1 MKIKLSV
8 TITIK
13 DYLPKDPHIPYKN
26 FICLFNSNNFN
37 SKIKLSDLSNKN
49 SIKHK
54 VECIDSNI
62 IYDLRVLDSIK
73 NSLIGIYQL
82 SINYDQI
89 KNLNINDILTH
100 EERAK
105 LLIDLKTK
113 RKIFGKVTN
122 IGDLYLILSI
132 EIKIL
137 DKKIYISDGR
147 ECNIRPKNGHN
158 KNNIDIIRDFNL
170 TPREIKKLQM
180 IKLLKSDREALKAA
194 DNYSNYN
201 ESNMIDDILDEN
213 NISTIQKD
221 ILKRYKTLNIS
232 KMATIINHNK
242 VKYQNFNSSYSQI
255 MKPKYNSTIN
265 NFKSKMEGSKKMSRI
280 KKVLSKK
287 KVTVLNLMEPKVE
300 YSLSTQTERNP
311 FELRTLSRGFKNIFV
326 NFKKIPMNRIKKN
339 SFTSLKGE
347 HLSSKGKRR
356 KNISARN
363 KHKIIDRNDNSQ
375 RNSYKSKILV
385 NTSKNNLTR
394 KTVPENKNKIN
405 INNLDLYYLKRFNTE
420 QERSDS
426 RKSEKI
432 NNIFFQSGKSKKKLS
447 YIKKKPILTDNDLKR
462 LITEKDILYKENFN
476 NNYMTNIKRL
486 TFSPKISIN
495 FPDNLY
501 ISNDKYSYR
510 YIKQKKKKEILTP
523 RATKIEKTSYPNI
536 TNNIFAENEELKKK
550 CFNLIELHCL
560 LTGKLKNVCRNNMN
574 NIKKME
580 IFKEK
585 YNNLNKNKN
594 KLEEIINKDES
605 KRIKS
610 HGLSHYKEEELLN
623 RIINIKLKEN
633 SIYQNIFGNYIYT
646 DEKGLKDKVKLLIL
660 EKKEK
665 LLNLIKNIVK
675 FYGNI
680 SQIYNNDKNK
690 KKIFKNLLDK
700 YQIKEKN
707 KTDLNYI
714 NYIHKSNN
722 FEDKI
727 ITEVDEEEDEEELEK
742 NKTTNIDNKK
752 NLINSINL
760 EGIENINNASNIINL
775 NDNNLEEIGNIYIK
789 SDTIIK
795 GNNDDDEELKINKLI
810 NKKENFDKENIY
822 DENSNNLI
830 KKILIEQFPE
840 NYKTNLKFF
849 YKEKN
854 KYTFGDKI
862 FYANIK
868 DNDVILNEETNDNNI
883 NKDSLTLN
891 DFYKKY
897 CLPSKKRS
905 YVYTKKIKQ
914 KYIKIKNCDRD
925 EQSPEKKLKNENST
939 TIETEIKQYSMIS
952 RTNEFNDIRN
962 STIDFL

>member
-13 DYLPKDPHIPYKN
+13 DYFPKSPHIPYKN

-37 SKIKLSDLSNKN
+37 SKIKLSDLSKKN

-62 IYDLRVLDSIK
+62 IYDLHVLDSIK

-113 RKIFGKVTN
+113 RKIFGKITN
-122 IGDLYLILSI
+122 IGDIYLIILT

-147 ECNIRPKNGHN
+147 ESINRPKNAHN

-170 TPREIKKLQM
+170 TPREMKKLQM
-180 IKLLKSDREALKAA
+180 IKLLQIDREALKS

-201 ESNMIDDILDEN
+201 ENKLIDDILDEN
-213 NISTIQKD
+213 NISIIQKD
-221 ILKRYKTLNIS
+221 NLKRYKTLNIS
-232 KMATIINHNK
+232 KMTKIINQNK
-242 VKYQNFNSSYSQI
+242 IKCQNFNSSYSQI
-255 MKPKYNSTIN
+255 MKPKCNSTIN
-265 NFKSKMEGSKKMSRI
+265 NFKSRMEENKNKKMSRI
-280 KKVLSKK
+280 KKAFSKK
-287 KVTVLNLMEPKVE
+287 KVTVLNLIEPKME
-300 YSLSTQTERNP
+300 YSLSTQTERNTL
-311 FELRTLSRGFKNIFV
+311 ELSTLSRGFKKTFV
-326 NFKKIPMNRIKKN
+326 NFKKIPMRHIKKN
-339 SFTSLKGE
+339 SFTSLYSE
-347 HLSSKGKRR
+347 YPSSKGKKR
-356 KNISARN
+356 KNISAKN
-363 KHKIIDRNDNSQ
+363 KYKLVDGSDNSQ
-375 RNSYKSKILV
+375 RNNKNKILV
-385 NTSKNNLTR
+385 NTSKNSLTR
-394 KTVPENKNKIN
+394 KTVPESKNKIN
-405 INNLDLYYLKRFNTE
+405 NNNLELYHLKRFNTE
-420 QERSDS
+420 QQRSIS

-432 NNIFFQSGKSKKKLS
+432 NNIFLQSGKPIKKLS
-447 YIKKKPILTDNDLKR
+447 YIKKKPILTDNELKR
-462 LITEKDILYKENFN
+462 LITDKEVLYKENSHN
-476 NNYMTNIKRL
+476 NNMNNIKRL
-486 TFSPKISIN
+486 TFSPKISIK
-495 FPDNLY
+495 FPENLY
-501 ISNDKYSYR
+501 ISNDTSSYR
-510 YIKQKKKKEILTP
+510 YIKQKKKKEVLTP
-523 RATKIEKTSYPNI
+523 RTTQIKKTSYPNI
-536 TNNIFAENEELKKK
+536 TNNLLAENEELKKK
-550 CFNLIELHCL
+550 CFNLIELHYL
-560 LTGKLKNVCRNNMN
+560 LTGKLKNVCRNNMTN
-574 NIKKME
+574 LKKLE
-580 IFKEK
+580 IIKEK
-585 YNNLNKNKN
+585 NNNLNKNKN
-594 KLEEIINKDES
+594 RLEEIKNNDES

-610 HGLSHYKEEELLN
+610 HGFSHYKEEQLLN
-623 RIINIKLKEN
+623 KMIKIKLKEN
-633 SIYQNIFGNYIYT
+633 SIYQNIFENYS
-646 DEKGLKDKVKLLIL
+646 DEEGLKDKVKLLIS

-742 NKTTNIDNKK
+742 NKATNNKRE
-752 NLINSINL
+752 NLINNINI

-775 NDNNLEEIGNIYIK
+775 NDNNFDEIGKNYIK
-789 SDTIIK
+789 SNTFIK
-795 GNNDDDEELKINKLI
+795 ENDEELKINKLI
-810 NKKENFDKENIY
+810 SKKEDFEKDNIY
-822 DENSNNLI
+822 DENSSNLI

-849 YKEKN
+849 YQEKN
-854 KYTFGDKI
+854 KYKFGDKI
-862 FYANIK
+862 FYAYIK
-868 DNDVILNEETNDNNI
+868 DNDVILNEEIDDNNI
-883 NKDSLTLN
+883 SKDSLTLN

-897 CLPSKKRS
+897 CLPSKKKN

-914 KYIKIKNCDRD
+914 KYIKIKNYDRD
-925 EQSPEKKLKNENST
+925 EQSTEKKIKNENST

-952 RTNEFNDIRN
+952 KTNEFNDIRN

>member
-13 DYLPKDPHIPYKN
+13 NYFPKSPHIPYKN

-37 SKIKLSDLSNKN
+37 SKIKLSDLSKKN

-62 IYDLRVLDSIK
+62 IYDLHVLDSIK

-113 RKIFGKVTN
+113 RKIFGKITN
-122 IGDLYLILSI
+122 IGDIYLIILT

-147 ECNIRPKNGHN
+147 ESINRPKNAHN

-170 TPREIKKLQM
+170 TPREMKKLQM
-180 IKLLKSDREALKAA
+180 IKLLQIDREALKS

-201 ESNMIDDILDEN
+201 ENKLIDDILDEN
-213 NISTIQKD
+213 NISIIQKD
-221 ILKRYKTLNIS
+221 NLKRYKTLNIS
-232 KMATIINHNK
+232 KMTKIINQNK
-242 VKYQNFNSSYSQI
+242 IKCQNFNSSYSQI
-255 MKPKYNSTIN
+255 MKPKCNSTIN
-265 NFKSKMEGSKKMSRI
+265 NFKSRMEENKNKKMSRI
-280 KKVLSKK
+280 KKAFSKK
-287 KVTVLNLMEPKVE
+287 KVTVLNLIEPKME
-300 YSLSTQTERNP
+300 YSLSTQTERNTL
-311 FELRTLSRGFKNIFV
+311 ELSTLSRGFKKTFV
-326 NFKKIPMNRIKKN
+326 NFKKIPMRHIKKN
-339 SFTSLKGE
+339 SFTSLYSVYP
-347 HLSSKGKRR
+347 SSKGKKR
-356 KNISARN
+356 KNISAKN
-363 KHKIIDRNDNSQ
+363 KYKLVDGSDNSQ
-375 RNSYKSKILV
+375 RNNKNKILV
-385 NTSKNNLTR
+385 NTSKNSLTR
-394 KTVPENKNKIN
+394 KTVPESKNKIN
-405 INNLDLYYLKRFNTE
+405 NYNLELYHLKRFNTE
-420 QERSDS
+420 QQRSIS

-432 NNIFFQSGKSKKKLS
+432 NNIFLQSGKPIKKLS
-447 YIKKKPILTDNDLKR
+447 YIKKKPILTDNELKR
-462 LITEKDILYKENFN
+462 LITDKEVLYKENSH
-476 NNYMTNIKRL
+476 NNYMNNIKRL
-486 TFSPKISIN
+486 TFSPKISIK
-495 FPDNLY
+495 FPENLY
-501 ISNDKYSYR
+501 ISNDTSSYR
-510 YIKQKKKKEILTP
+510 YIKQKKKKEVLTP
-523 RATKIEKTSYPNI
+523 RTTQIKKTSYPNI
-536 TNNIFAENEELKKK
+536 TNNLLAENEELKKK
-550 CFNLIELHCL
+550 CFNLIELHYL
-560 LTGKLKNVCRNNMN
+560 LTGKLKNVCRNNMTN
-574 NIKKME
+574 LKKLE
-580 IFKEK
+580 IIKEK
-585 YNNLNKNKN
+585 NNNLNKNKN
-594 KLEEIINKDES
+594 RLEEIKNNDES

-610 HGLSHYKEEELLN
+610 HGFSHYKEEQLLN
-623 RIINIKLKEN
+623 KMIKIKLKEN
-633 SIYQNIFGNYIYT
+633 SIYQNIFENYS
-646 DEKGLKDKVKLLIL
+646 DEEGFKDKVKLLIS

-742 NKTTNIDNKK
+742 NKATNINKK
-752 NLINSINL
+752 ENLINNINI

-775 NDNNLEEIGNIYIK
+775 NDNNFDEIGKNYIK
-789 SDTIIK
+789 SNTFIK
-795 GNNDDDEELKINKLI
+795 ENDEELKINKLI
-810 NKKENFDKENIY
+810 SKKEDFEKDNIY
-822 DENSNNLI
+822 DENSSNLI

-849 YKEKN
+849 YQEKN
-854 KYTFGDKI
+854 KYKFGDKI
-862 FYANIK
+862 FYAYIK
-868 DNDVILNEETNDNNI
+868 DNDVILNEEIDDNNI
-883 NKDSLTLN
+883 SKDSLTLN

-897 CLPSKKRS
+897 CLPSKKKN

-914 KYIKIKNCDRD
+914 KYIKIKNYDRD
-925 EQSPEKKLKNENST
+925 EQSTEKKIKNENST

-952 RTNEFNDIRN
+952 KTNEFNDIRN

>member
-13 DYLPKDPHIPYKN
+13 DYFPKSPHIPYKN

-37 SKIKLSDLSNKN
+37 SKIKLSDLSKKN

-62 IYDLRVLDSIK
+62 IYDLHMLDSIK

-113 RKIFGKVTN
+113 RKIFGKITN
-122 IGDLYLILSI
+122 IGDIYLIILI

-147 ECNIRPKNGHN
+147 ESINRPKNAHN

-170 TPREIKKLQM
+170 TPREMKKLQM
-180 IKLLKSDREALKAA
+180 IKLLKIDREALKS

-201 ESNMIDDILDEN
+201 ENKLIDDILDEN
-213 NISTIQKD
+213 NISIIQKD
-221 ILKRYKTLNIS
+221 NLKRYKTLNIS
-232 KMATIINHNK
+232 KMTKIINQNK
-242 VKYQNFNSSYSQI
+242 IKCQNFNSSYSQI
-255 MKPKYNSTIN
+255 MKPKCNSTIN
-265 NFKSKMEGSKKMSRI
+265 NFKSRMEENKNKKMSRI
-280 KKVLSKK
+280 KKAFSKK
-287 KVTVLNLMEPKVE
+287 KVTVLNLMEPKME
-300 YSLSTQTERNP
+300 YSLSTQTERNTL
-311 FELRTLSRGFKNIFV
+311 ELSTLSRGFKKTFV
-326 NFKKIPMNRIKKN
+326 NFKKIPMRHIKKN
-339 SFTSLKGE
+339 SFTSLYSVYP
-347 HLSSKGKRR
+347 SSKGKKR
-356 KNISARN
+356 KNISAKN
-363 KHKIIDRNDNSQ
+363 KYKLVDGSDNSQ
-375 RNSYKSKILV
+375 RNNKNKILV
-385 NTSKNNLTR
+385 NTSKNSLTR
-394 KTVPENKNKIN
+394 KTVPESKNKIN
-405 INNLDLYYLKRFNTE
+405 NNNLELYHLKRFNTE
-420 QERSDS
+420 QQRSIS

-432 NNIFFQSGKSKKKLS
+432 NNIFLQSGKPIKKLS
-447 YIKKKPILTDNDLKR
+447 YIKKKPILTDNELKR
-462 LITEKDILYKENFN
+462 LITDKEVLYKENSH
-476 NNYMTNIKRL
+476 NNYMNNIKRL
-486 TFSPKISIN
+486 TFSPKISIK
-495 FPDNLY
+495 FPENLY
-501 ISNDKYSYR
+501 ISNDTSSYR
-510 YIKQKKKKEILTP
+510 YIKQKKKKEVLTP
-523 RATKIEKTSYPNI
+523 RTTQIKKTSYPNI
-536 TNNIFAENEELKKK
+536 TNNLLAENEELKKK
-550 CFNLIELHCL
+550 CFNLIELHYL
-560 LTGKLKNVCRNNMN
+560 LTGKLKNVCRNNMTN
-574 NIKKME
+574 LKKLE
-580 IFKEK
+580 IIKEK
-585 YNNLNKNKN
+585 NNNLNKNKN
-594 KLEEIINKDES
+594 RLEEIKNNDES

-610 HGLSHYKEEELLN
+610 HGFSHYKEEQLLN
-623 RIINIKLKEN
+623 KMIKIKLKEN
-633 SIYQNIFGNYIYT
+633 SIYQNIFENYS
-646 DEKGLKDKVKLLIL
+646 DEEGLKDKVKLLIS

-742 NKTTNIDNKK
+742 NKATNNKRE
-752 NLINSINL
+752 NLINNINI

-775 NDNNLEEIGNIYIK
+775 NDNNFDEIGKNYIK
-789 SDTIIK
+789 SNTFIK
-795 GNNDDDEELKINKLI
+795 ENDEELKINKLI
-810 NKKENFDKENIY
+810 SKKEDFEKDNIY
-822 DENSNNLI
+822 DENSSNLI

-849 YKEKN
+849 YQEKN
-854 KYTFGDKI
+854 KYKFGDKI
-862 FYANIK
+862 FYAYIK
-868 DNDVILNEETNDNNI
+868 DNDVILNEEIDDNNI
-883 NKDSLTLN
+883 SKDSLTLN

-897 CLPSKKRS
+897 CLPSKKKN

-914 KYIKIKNCDRD
+914 KYIKIKNYDRD
-925 EQSPEKKLKNENST
+925 EQSTEKKIKNENST

-952 RTNEFNDIRN
+952 KTNEFNDIRN

>member
-13 DYLPKDPHIPYKN
+13 DYFPKNPHIPYKN

-37 SKIKLSDLSNKN
+37 SKIKLSDLSKKN

-62 IYDLRVLDSIK
+62 IYDLHVLDSIK

-100 EERAK
+100 QERAK

-113 RKIFGKVTN
+113 RKIFGKITN
-122 IGDLYLILSI
+122 IGDIYLIIST

-147 ECNIRPKNGHN
+147 ESINRPKNTHN

-180 IKLLKSDREALKAA
+180 IKLLKNDREALKST

-201 ESNMIDDILDEN
+201 ENKLIDDILDEN
-213 NISTIQKD
+213 NICIIQKD
-221 ILKRYKTLNIS
+221 NLKRYKTLNIS
-232 KMATIINHNK
+232 KMTKIINQNK
-242 VKYQNFNSSYSQI
+242 IKCQNFNSSYSQI
-255 MKPKYNSTIN
+255 MKPKCNSTIN
-265 NFKSKMEGSKKMSRI
+265 NFKSRMEENKNKKMSRI
-280 KKVLSKK
+280 KKALSKK
-287 KVTVLNLMEPKVE
+287 KVTVLNLMEPKIE
-300 YSLSTQTERNP
+300 YSLSTQTERNTL
-311 FELRTLSRGFKNIFV
+311 ELSTLSRGFKKTFV
-326 NFKKIPMNRIKKN
+326 NFKKIPMRQIKKN
-339 SFTSLKGE
+339 SFTSLNSE
-347 HLSSKGKRR
+347 HMSSKGKKR
-356 KNISARN
+356 KNISAKN
-363 KHKIIDRNDNSQ
+363 KYKLIDGSDNSQ
-375 RNSYKSKILV
+375 RNNKNKILV
-385 NTSKNNLTR
+385 NTSKNSLTR
-394 KTVPENKNKIN
+394 KTIPESKNKIN
-405 INNLDLYYLKRFNTE
+405 NNNLELYHLKRFNTE
-420 QERSDS
+420 QQRSDS
-426 RKSEKI
+426 MKSEKI
-432 NNIFFQSGKSKKKLS
+432 NNIFLQSGKSIKKLS
-447 YIKKKPILTDNDLKR
+447 YIKKKPILTDNELKR
-462 LITEKDILYKENFN
+462 LIMDKDILFKENSQ
-476 NNYMTNIKRL
+476 NNYMNNIKRL
-486 TFSPKISIN
+486 TFSPKISIK
-495 FPDNLY
+495 FPENLY
-501 ISNDKYSYR
+501 ISNDANNFR
-510 YIKQKKKKEILTP
+510 YIRQRKKKELLTP
-523 RATKIEKTSYPNI
+523 RTTQIKKTSYPNI
-536 TNNIFAENEELKKK
+536 TNNLLAENEELKKK
-550 CFNLIELHCL
+550 CFNLIELHYL
-560 LTGKLKNVCRNNMN
+560 LTGKLKNVCKNNMHVF
-574 NIKKME
+574 KKLE
-580 IFKEK
+580 IIKEK
-585 YNNLNKNKN
+585 NNKLNKIKN
-594 KLEEIINKDES
+594 KLEEIRNNDES

-610 HGLSHYKEEELLN
+610 HGFLHYKEEQLLN
-623 RIINIKLKEN
+623 KMIKIKLKEN
-633 SIYQNIFGNYIYT
+633 SIYQNIFENYS
-646 DEKGLKDKVKLLIL
+646 DKEGLKDKIKLLIS
-660 EKKEK
+660 EKKDK

-742 NKTTNIDNKK
+742 NKTANINKK
-752 NLINSINL
+752 ESLINNIKL

-775 NDNNLEEIGNIYIK
+775 NDNNLDEIGKNYIK
-789 SDTIIK
+789 SNTCIK
-795 GNNDDDEELKINKLI
+795 ENDEELKINKLI
-810 NKKENFDKENIY
+810 SKKEDFEKDNIY
-822 DENSNNLI
+822 DENSSNLI

-849 YKEKN
+849 YQEKN
-854 KYTFGDKI
+854 KYKFGDKI
-862 FYANIK
+862 FYAFIK
-868 DNDVILNEETNDNNI
+868 DNDVILNEEIDDNNI
-883 NKDSLTLN
+883 NKDNLTLK

-897 CLPSKKRS
+897 CLPSKKKN

-914 KYIKIKNCDRD
+914 KYIKIKNYDKD
-925 EQSPEKKLKNENST
+925 EQSTEKKIKNENNT

-952 RTNEFNDIRN
+952 KTNEFNDIRN

>member
-1 MKIKLSV
+1 MKIVLSV
-8 TITIK
+8 TIAIK
-13 DYLPKDPHIPYKN
+13 DYFPKSPHIPYKN

-37 SKIKLSDLSNKN
+37 SKIKLSDLSKKN

-62 IYDLRVLDSIK
+62 IYDLHMLDSIK

-113 RKIFGKVTN
+113 RKIFGKITN
-122 IGDLYLILSI
+122 IGDIYLIILI

-147 ECNIRPKNGHN
+147 ESINRPKNAHN

-170 TPREIKKLQM
+170 TPREMKKLQM
-180 IKLLKSDREALKAA
+180 IKLLKIDREALKS

-201 ESNMIDDILDEN
+201 ENKLIDDILDEN
-213 NISTIQKD
+213 NISIIQKD
-221 ILKRYKTLNIS
+221 NLKRYKTLNIS
-232 KMATIINHNK
+232 KMTKIINQNK
-242 VKYQNFNSSYSQI
+242 IKCQNFNSSYSQI
-255 MKPKYNSTIN
+255 MKPKCNSTIN
-265 NFKSKMEGSKKMSRI
+265 NFKSRMEENKNKKMSRI
-280 KKVLSKK
+280 KKAFSKK
-287 KVTVLNLMEPKVE
+287 KVTVLNLMEPKME
-300 YSLSTQTERNP
+300 YSLSTQTERNTL
-311 FELRTLSRGFKNIFV
+311 ELSTLSRGFKKTFV
-326 NFKKIPMNRIKKN
+326 NFKKIPMRHIKKN
-339 SFTSLKGE
+339 SFTSLYSVYP
-347 HLSSKGKRR
+347 SSKGKKR
-356 KNISARN
+356 KNISAKN
-363 KHKIIDRNDNSQ
+363 KYKLVDGSDNSQ
-375 RNSYKSKILV
+375 RNNKNKILV
-385 NTSKNNLTR
+385 NTSKNSLTR
-394 KTVPENKNKIN
+394 KTVPESKNKIN
-405 INNLDLYYLKRFNTE
+405 NNNLELYHLKRFNTE
-420 QERSDS
+420 QQRSIS

-432 NNIFFQSGKSKKKLS
+432 NNIFLQSGKPIKKLS
-447 YIKKKPILTDNDLKR
+447 YIKKKPILTDNELKR
-462 LITEKDILYKENFN
+462 LITDKEVLYKENSH
-476 NNYMTNIKRL
+476 NNYMNNIKRL
-486 TFSPKISIN
+486 TFSPKISIK
-495 FPDNLY
+495 FPENLY
-501 ISNDKYSYR
+501 ISNDTSSYR
-510 YIKQKKKKEILTP
+510 YIKQKKKKEVLTP
-523 RATKIEKTSYPNI
+523 RTTQIKKTSYPNI
-536 TNNIFAENEELKKK
+536 TNNLLAENEELKKK
-550 CFNLIELHCL
+550 CFNLIELHYL
-560 LTGKLKNVCRNNMN
+560 LTGKLKNVCRNNMTN
-574 NIKKME
+574 LKKLE
-580 IFKEK
+580 IIKEK
-585 YNNLNKNKN
+585 NNNLNKNKN
-594 KLEEIINKDES
+594 RLEEIKNNDES

-610 HGLSHYKEEELLN
+610 HGFSHYKEEQLLN
-623 RIINIKLKEN
+623 KMIKIKLKEN
-633 SIYQNIFGNYIYT
+633 SIYQNIFENYS
-646 DEKGLKDKVKLLIL
+646 DEEGLKDKVKLLIS

-742 NKTTNIDNKK
+742 NKATNNKRE
-752 NLINSINL
+752 NLINNINI

-775 NDNNLEEIGNIYIK
+775 NDNNFDEIGKNYIK
-789 SDTIIK
+789 SNTFIK
-795 GNNDDDEELKINKLI
+795 ENDEELKINKLI
-810 NKKENFDKENIY
+810 SKKEDFEKDNI
-822 DENSNNLI
+822 DEETSINLI

-849 YKEKN
+849 YQEKN
-854 KYTFGDKI
+854 KYKFGDKI
-862 FYANIK
+862 FYAYIK
-868 DNDVILNEETNDNNI
+868 DNDVILNEEIDDNNI
-883 NKDSLTLN
+883 SKDSLTLN

-897 CLPSKKRS
+897 CLPSKKKN

-914 KYIKIKNCDRD
+914 KYIKIKNYDRD
-925 EQSPEKKLKNENST
+925 EQSTEKKIKNENST

-952 RTNEFNDIRN
+952 KTNEFNDIRN

>member
-13 DYLPKDPHIPYKN
+13 DYFPKSPHIPYKN

-37 SKIKLSDLSNKN
+37 SKIKLSDLSKKN

-62 IYDLRVLDSIK
+62 IYDLHVLDSIK

-113 RKIFGKVTN
+113 RKIFGKITN
-122 IGDLYLILSI
+122 IGDIYLIILT

-147 ECNIRPKNGHN
+147 ESINRPKNAHN

-170 TPREIKKLQM
+170 TPREMKKLQM
-180 IKLLKSDREALKAA
+180 IKLLQIDREALKS

-201 ESNMIDDILDEN
+201 ENKLIDDILDEN
-213 NISTIQKD
+213 NISIIQKD
-221 ILKRYKTLNIS
+221 NLKRYKTLNIS
-232 KMATIINHNK
+232 KMTKIINQNK
-242 VKYQNFNSSYSQI
+242 IKCQNFNSSYSQI
-255 MKPKYNSTIN
+255 MKPKCNSTIN
-265 NFKSKMEGSKKMSRI
+265 NFKSRMEENKNKKMSRI
-280 KKVLSKK
+280 KKAFSKK
-287 KVTVLNLMEPKVE
+287 KVTVLNLIEPKME
-300 YSLSTQTERNP
+300 YSLSTQTERNTL
-311 FELRTLSRGFKNIFV
+311 ELSTLSRGFKKTFV
-326 NFKKIPMNRIKKN
+326 NFKKIPMRHIKKN
-339 SFTSLKGE
+339 SFTSLYSVYP
-347 HLSSKGKRR
+347 SSKGKKR
-356 KNISARN
+356 KNISAKN
-363 KHKIIDRNDNSQ
+363 KYKLVDGSDNSQ
-375 RNSYKSKILV
+375 RNNKNKILV
-385 NTSKNNLTR
+385 NTSKNSLTR
-394 KTVPENKNKIN
+394 KTVPESKNKIN
-405 INNLDLYYLKRFNTE
+405 NNNLELYHLKRFNTE
-420 QERSDS
+420 QQRSIS

-432 NNIFFQSGKSKKKLS
+432 NNIFLQSGKPIKKLS
-447 YIKKKPILTDNDLKR
+447 YIKKKPILTDNELKR
-462 LITEKDILYKENFN
+462 LITDKEVLYKENSH
-476 NNYMTNIKRL
+476 NNYMNNIKRL
-486 TFSPKISIN
+486 TFSPKISIK
-495 FPDNLY
+495 FPENLY
-501 ISNDKYSYR
+501 ISNDTSSYR
-510 YIKQKKKKEILTP
+510 YIKQKKKKEVLTP
-523 RATKIEKTSYPNI
+523 RTTQIKKTSYPNI
-536 TNNIFAENEELKKK
+536 TNNLLAENEELKKK
-550 CFNLIELHCL
+550 CFNLIELHYL
-560 LTGKLKNVCRNNMN
+560 LTGKLKNVCRNNMTN
-574 NIKKME
+574 LKKLE
-580 IFKEK
+580 IIKEK
-585 YNNLNKNKN
+585 NNNLNKNKN
-594 KLEEIINKDES
+594 RLEEIKNNDES

-610 HGLSHYKEEELLN
+610 HGFSHYKEEQLLN
-623 RIINIKLKEN
+623 KMIKIKLKEN
-633 SIYQNIFGNYIYT
+633 SIYQNIFENYS
-646 DEKGLKDKVKLLIL
+646 DEEGFKDKIKLLIS

-742 NKTTNIDNKK
+742 NKATNINKK
-752 NLINSINL
+752 ENLINNINI

-775 NDNNLEEIGNIYIK
+775 NDNNFDEIGKNYIK
-789 SDTIIK
+789 SNTFIK
-795 GNNDDDEELKINKLI
+795 ENDEELKINKLI
-810 NKKENFDKENIY
+810 SKKEDFEKDNIY
-822 DENSNNLI
+822 DENSSNLI

-849 YKEKN
+849 YQEKN
-854 KYTFGDKI
+854 KYKFGDKI
-862 FYANIK
+862 FYAYIK
-868 DNDVILNEETNDNNI
+868 DNDVILNEEIDDNNI
-883 NKDSLTLN
+883 RKDSLTLN

-897 CLPSKKRS
+897 CLPSKKKN

-914 KYIKIKNCDRD
+914 KYIKIKNYDRD
-925 EQSPEKKLKNENST
+925 EQSTEKKIKNENST

-952 RTNEFNDIRN
+952 KTNEFNDIRN

>member
-1 MKIKLSV
+1 MKIKLSI

-13 DYLPKDPHIPYKN
+13 DYFPKNPHIPYKN

-37 SKIKLSDLSNKN
+37 STIKLSDLSKKN

-62 IYDLRVLDSIK
+62 IYDLHMLDSIK

-122 IGDLYLILSI
+122 IGDIYLILLT

-137 DKKIYISDGR
+137 DKKIYISDSR
-147 ECNIRPKNGHN
+147 ESNNRQKKLNN

-180 IKLLKSDREALKAA
+180 IKLLQIDREALKAT
-194 DNYSNYN
+194 DNFSNYN
-201 ESNMIDDILDEN
+201 ESKLIDDILDEN
-213 NISTIQKD
+213 NISIIQNQKD
-221 ILKRYKTLNIS
+221 NLKRYKTLNIS
-232 KMATIINHNK
+232 KMTKIINQNRI
-242 VKYQNFNSSYSQI
+242 KYQNFNSSYSKI
-255 MKPKYNSTIN
+255 MKHKCNSTIN
-265 NFKSKMEGSKKMSRI
+265 NFKSKIEGNKKMSRI
-280 KKVLSKK
+280 KKALSKNK
-287 KVTVLNLMEPKVE
+287 ITVLNLMEPKME
-300 YSLSTQTERNP
+300 YSLSTQTERNTL
-311 FELRTLSRGFKNIFV
+311 ELNTLSRGFKKTFV
-326 NFKKIPMNRIKKN
+326 NFKKIPMRHIKKN
-339 SFTSLKGE
+339 SFNSLNSE
-347 HLSSKGKRR
+347 HLSSKGKKR
-356 KNISARN
+356 KNISVKN
-363 KHKIIDRNDNSQ
+363 KYKLIDGSDNSQ
-375 RNSYKSKILV
+375 GYNHKNKILV
-385 NTSKNNLTR
+385 NTSKNSLTR
-394 KTVPENKNKIN
+394 KTVPENKNKMN
-405 INNLDLYYLKRFNTE
+405 NNNLELYHLKRFNTE
-420 QERSDS
+420 QQRSNS

-432 NNIFFQSGKSKKKLS
+432 NNIFLQSGKPIKKLS
-447 YIKKKPILTDNDLKR
+447 YIRKKPILTDDELKR
-462 LITEKDILYKENFN
+462 LVTEKDIFFKENYN
-476 NNYMTNIKRL
+476 NNYSNNIKRL
-486 TFSPKISIN
+486 TFSPKISIK
-495 FPDNLY
+495 FPENLY
-501 ISNDKYSYR
+501 ISNDTNSYR
-510 YIKQKKKKEILTP
+510 YIRQRKKKEVLTP
-523 RATKIEKTSYPNI
+523 KTTQIKKTSYPKI
-536 TNNIFAENEELKKK
+536 NNNFLAENEELKKK
-550 CFNLIELHCL
+550 CFNLIELHYL
-560 LTGKLKNVCRNNMN
+560 LTGKLKNVCRNDMQNF
-574 NIKKME
+574 KKLE
-580 IFKEK
+580 IIKEK
-585 YNNLNKNKN
+585 NNNLNKNKN
-594 KLEEIINKDES
+594 KLEEIRNNYES

-610 HGLSHYKEEELLN
+610 HGFSHYKEEQLLN
-623 RIINIKLKEN
+623 KMLNIKFKED
-633 SIYQNIFGNYIYT
+633 SIYQNIFENYS
-646 DEKGLKDKVKLLIL
+646 EEEGLKDKVKLLIS

-690 KKIFKNLLDK
+690 KKIFKNLLEK

-742 NKTTNIDNKK
+742 NKTTNINKK
-752 NLINSINL
+752 QNLINNINL

-775 NDNNLEEIGNIYIK
+775 NDNNLEEIGKNYIK
-789 SDTIIK
+789 SNTFIK
-795 GNNDDDEELKINKLI
+795 NNDEELKINKLI
-810 NKKENFDKENIY
+810 NKKEDFDKNNIY
-822 DENSNNLI
+822 DENSINLI

-849 YKEKN
+849 YQEKN
-854 KYTFGDKI
+854 KYKFGDKI
-862 FYANIK
+862 FYAYIK
-868 DNDVILNEETNDNNI
+868 DNDVILNEEINDNNN
-883 NKDSLTLN
+883 NKDNLTLN

-897 CLPSKKRS
+897 CLPPKRKN

-925 EQSPEKKLKNENST
+925 EQSKEKKIKNENST

-952 RTNEFNDIRN
+952 KTNEFNDIRN

>member
-13 DYLPKDPHIPYKN
+13 DYFPKSPHIPYKN

-37 SKIKLSDLSNKN
+37 SKIKLSDLSKKN

-62 IYDLRVLDSIK
+62 IYDLHVLDSIK

-113 RKIFGKVTN
+113 RKIFGKITN
-122 IGDLYLILSI
+122 IGDIYLIILT

-147 ECNIRPKNGHN
+147 ESINRPKNAHN

-170 TPREIKKLQM
+170 TPREMKKLQM
-180 IKLLKSDREALKAA
+180 IKLLKIDREALKS

-201 ESNMIDDILDEN
+201 ENKLIDDILDEN
-213 NISTIQKD
+213 NISIIQKD
-221 ILKRYKTLNIS
+221 NLKRYKTLNIS
-232 KMATIINHNK
+232 KMTKIINQNK
-242 VKYQNFNSSYSQI
+242 IKCQNFNSSYSQI
-255 MKPKYNSTIN
+255 MKPRCNSTIN
-265 NFKSKMEGSKKMSRI
+265 NFKSRMEENKNKKMSRI
-280 KKVLSKK
+280 KKAFSKK
-287 KVTVLNLMEPKVE
+287 KVTVLNLIEPKME
-300 YSLSTQTERNP
+300 YSLSTQTERNTL
-311 FELRTLSRGFKNIFV
+311 ELSTLSRGFKKTFV
-326 NFKKIPMNRIKKN
+326 NFKKIPMRHIKKN
-339 SFTSLKGE
+339 SFTSLYSVYP
-347 HLSSKGKRR
+347 SSKGKKR
-356 KNISARN
+356 KNISAKN
-363 KHKIIDRNDNSQ
+363 KYKLVDGSDNSQ
-375 RNSYKSKILV
+375 RNNKNKILV
-385 NTSKNNLTR
+385 NTSKNSLTR
-394 KTVPENKNKIN
+394 KTVPESKNKIN
-405 INNLDLYYLKRFNTE
+405 NNNLELYHLKRFNTE
-420 QERSDS
+420 QQRSIS

-432 NNIFFQSGKSKKKLS
+432 NNIFLQSGKPIKKLS
-447 YIKKKPILTDNDLKR
+447 YIKKKPILTDNELKR
-462 LITEKDILYKENFN
+462 LITDKEVLYKENSHN
-476 NNYMTNIKRL
+476 NNMNNIKRL
-486 TFSPKISIN
+486 TFSPKISIK
-495 FPDNLY
+495 FPENLY
-501 ISNDKYSYR
+501 ISNDTSSYR
-510 YIKQKKKKEILTP
+510 YIKQKKKKEVLTP
-523 RATKIEKTSYPNI
+523 RTTQIKKTSYPNI
-536 TNNIFAENEELKKK
+536 TNNLLAENEELKKK
-550 CFNLIELHCL
+550 CFNLIELHYL
-560 LTGKLKNVCRNNMN
+560 LTGKLKNVCRNNMTN
-574 NIKKME
+574 LKKLE
-580 IFKEK
+580 IIKEK
-585 YNNLNKNKN
+585 NNNLNKNKN
-594 KLEEIINKDES
+594 RLEEIKNNDES

-610 HGLSHYKEEELLN
+610 HGFSHYKEEQLLN
-623 RIINIKLKEN
+623 KMIKIKLKEN
-633 SIYQNIFGNYIYT
+633 SIYQNIFENYS
-646 DEKGLKDKVKLLIL
+646 DEEGLKDKVKLLIS

-742 NKTTNIDNKK
+742 NKATNNKRE
-752 NLINSINL
+752 NLINNINI

-775 NDNNLEEIGNIYIK
+775 NDNNFDEIGKNYIK
-789 SDTIIK
+789 SNTFIK
-795 GNNDDDEELKINKLI
+795 ENDEELKINKLI
-810 NKKENFDKENIY
+810 SKKEDFEKDNIY
-822 DENSNNLI
+822 DENSSNLI

-849 YKEKN
+849 YQEKN
-854 KYTFGDKI
+854 KYKFGDKI
-862 FYANIK
+862 FYAYIK
-868 DNDVILNEETNDNNI
+868 DNDVILNEEIDDNNI
-883 NKDSLTLN
+883 SKDSLTLN

-897 CLPSKKRS
+897 CLPSKKKN

-914 KYIKIKNCDRD
+914 KYIKIKNYDRD
-925 EQSPEKKLKNENST
+925 EQSTEKKIKNENST

-952 RTNEFNDIRN
+952 KTNEFNDIRN

>member
-13 DYLPKDPHIPYKN
+13 DYFPKSPHIPYKN

-37 SKIKLSDLSNKN
+37 SKIKLSDLSKKN

-62 IYDLRVLDSIK
+62 IYDLHVLDSIK

-113 RKIFGKVTN
+113 RKIFGKITN
-122 IGDLYLILSI
+122 IGDIYLIILI

-147 ECNIRPKNGHN
+147 ESINRPKNAHN

-170 TPREIKKLQM
+170 TPREMKKLQM
-180 IKLLKSDREALKAA
+180 IKLLKIDREALKS

-201 ESNMIDDILDEN
+201 ENKLIDDILDEN
-213 NISTIQKD
+213 NISIIQKD
-221 ILKRYKTLNIS
+221 NLKRYKTLNIS
-232 KMATIINHNK
+232 KMTKIINQNK
-242 VKYQNFNSSYSQI
+242 IKCQNFNSSYSQI
-255 MKPKYNSTIN
+255 MKPKCNSTIN
-265 NFKSKMEGSKKMSRI
+265 NFKSRMEENKNKKMSRI
-280 KKVLSKK
+280 KKAFSKK
-287 KVTVLNLMEPKVE
+287 KVTVLNLIEPKME
-300 YSLSTQTERNP
+300 YSLSTQTERNTL
-311 FELRTLSRGFKNIFV
+311 ELSTLSRGFKKTFV
-326 NFKKIPMNRIKKN
+326 NFKKIPMRHIKKN
-339 SFTSLKGE
+339 SFTSLYSVYP
-347 HLSSKGKRR
+347 SSKGKKR
-356 KNISARN
+356 KNISAKN
-363 KHKIIDRNDNSQ
+363 KYKLVDGSDNSQ
-375 RNSYKSKILV
+375 RNNKNKILV
-385 NTSKNNLTR
+385 NTSKNSLTR
-394 KTVPENKNKIN
+394 KTVPESKNKIN
-405 INNLDLYYLKRFNTE
+405 NNNLELYHLKRFNTE
-420 QERSDS
+420 QQRSIS

-432 NNIFFQSGKSKKKLS
+432 NNIFLQSGKPIKKLS
-447 YIKKKPILTDNDLKR
+447 YIKKKPILTDNELKR
-462 LITEKDILYKENFN
+462 LITDKEVLYKENSHN
-476 NNYMTNIKRL
+476 NNNMNNIKRL
-486 TFSPKISIN
+486 TFSPKISIK
-495 FPDNLY
+495 FPENLY
-501 ISNDKYSYR
+501 ISNDTSSYR
-510 YIKQKKKKEILTP
+510 YIKQKKKKEVLTP
-523 RATKIEKTSYPNI
+523 RTTQIKKTSYPNI
-536 TNNIFAENEELKKK
+536 TNNLLAENEELKKK
-550 CFNLIELHCL
+550 CFNLIELHYL
-560 LTGKLKNVCRNNMN
+560 LTGKLKNVCRNNMTN
-574 NIKKME
+574 LKKLE
-580 IFKEK
+580 IIKEK
-585 YNNLNKNKN
+585 NNNLNKNKN
-594 KLEEIINKDES
+594 RLEEIKNNDES

-610 HGLSHYKEEELLN
+610 HGFSHYKEEQLLN
-623 RIINIKLKEN
+623 KMIKIKLKEN
-633 SIYQNIFGNYIYT
+633 SIYQNIFENYS
-646 DEKGLKDKVKLLIL
+646 DEEGLKDKVKLLIS

-742 NKTTNIDNKK
+742 NKATNNKRE
-752 NLINSINL
+752 NLINNINI

-775 NDNNLEEIGNIYIK
+775 NDNNFDEIGKNYIK
-789 SDTIIK
+789 SNTFIK
-795 GNNDDDEELKINKLI
+795 ENDEELKINKLI
-810 NKKENFDKENIY
+810 SKKEDFEKDNIY
-822 DENSNNLI
+822 DENSSNLI

-849 YKEKN
+849 YQEKN
-854 KYTFGDKI
+854 KYKFGDKI
-862 FYANIK
+862 FYAYIK
-868 DNDVILNEETNDNNI
+868 DNDVILNEEIDDNNI
-883 NKDSLTLN
+883 SKDSLTLN

-897 CLPSKKRS
+897 CLPSKKKN

-914 KYIKIKNCDRD
+914 KYIKIKNYDRD
-925 EQSPEKKLKNENST
+925 EQSTEKKIKNENST

-952 RTNEFNDIRN
+952 KTNEFNDIRN

>member
-13 DYLPKDPHIPYKN
+13 DYFPKNPHIPYKN

-37 SKIKLSDLSNKN
+37 SKIKLSDLSKKN

-62 IYDLRVLDSIK
+62 IYDLHVLDSIK

-100 EERAK
+100 QERAK

-113 RKIFGKVTN
+113 RKIFGKITN
-122 IGDLYLILSI
+122 IGDIYLIIST

-147 ECNIRPKNGHN
+147 ESINRPKNTHN

-180 IKLLKSDREALKAA
+180 IKLLKNDREALKST

-201 ESNMIDDILDEN
+201 ENKLIDDILDEN
-213 NISTIQKD
+213 NICIIQKD
-221 ILKRYKTLNIS
+221 NLKRYKTLNIS
-232 KMATIINHNK
+232 KMTKIINQNK
-242 VKYQNFNSSYSQI
+242 IKCQNFNSSYSQI
-255 MKPKYNSTIN
+255 MKPKCNSTIN
-265 NFKSKMEGSKKMSRI
+265 NFKSRMEENKNKKMSRI
-280 KKVLSKK
+280 KKALSKK
-287 KVTVLNLMEPKVE
+287 KVTVLNLMEPKIE
-300 YSLSTQTERNP
+300 YSLSTQTERNTL
-311 FELRTLSRGFKNIFV
+311 ELSTLSRGFKKTFV
-326 NFKKIPMNRIKKN
+326 NFKKIPMRQIKKN
-339 SFTSLKGE
+339 SFTSLNSE
-347 HLSSKGKRR
+347 HMISKGKKR
-356 KNISARN
+356 KNISAKN
-363 KHKIIDRNDNSQ
+363 KYKLIDGSDNSQ
-375 RNSYKSKILV
+375 RNNKNKILV
-385 NTSKNNLTR
+385 NTSKNSLTR
-394 KTVPENKNKIN
+394 KTVPESKNKIN
-405 INNLDLYYLKRFNTE
+405 NNNLELYHLKRFNTE
-420 QERSDS
+420 QQRSDS
-426 RKSEKI
+426 MKSEKI
-432 NNIFFQSGKSKKKLS
+432 NNIFLQSGKSIKKLS
-447 YIKKKPILTDNDLKR
+447 YIKKKPILTDNELKR
-462 LITEKDILYKENFN
+462 LIMDKDILFKENSQ
-476 NNYMTNIKRL
+476 NNYMNNIKRL
-486 TFSPKISIN
+486 TFSPKISIK
-495 FPDNLY
+495 FPENLY
-501 ISNDKYSYR
+501 ISNDANCFR
-510 YIKQKKKKEILTP
+510 YIRKRKKKEVLTP
-523 RATKIEKTSYPNI
+523 RTTQIKKTSYPNI
-536 TNNIFAENEELKKK
+536 TNNLLAENEELKKK
-550 CFNLIELHCL
+550 CFNLIELHYL
-560 LTGKLKNVCRNNMN
+560 LTGKLKNVCKNNMHVF
-574 NIKKME
+574 KKLE
-580 IFKEK
+580 IIKEK
-585 YNNLNKNKN
+585 NNKLNKIKN
-594 KLEEIINKDES
+594 KLEEIRNNDES

-610 HGLSHYKEEELLN
+610 HGFLHYKEEQLLN
-623 RIINIKLKEN
+623 KMIKIKLKEN
-633 SIYQNIFGNYIYT
+633 SIYQNIFENYS
-646 DEKGLKDKVKLLIL
+646 DKEGLKDKIKLLIS
-660 EKKEK
+660 EKKDK

-742 NKTTNIDNKK
+742 NKTANINKK
-752 NLINSINL
+752 ESLINNIKL

-775 NDNNLEEIGNIYIK
+775 NDNNLDEIGKNYIK
-789 SDTIIK
+789 SNTCIK
-795 GNNDDDEELKINKLI
+795 ENDEELKINKLI
-810 NKKENFDKENIY
+810 SKKEDFEKDNIY
-822 DENSNNLI
+822 DENSSNLI

-849 YKEKN
+849 YQEKN
-854 KYTFGDKI
+854 KYKFGDKI
-862 FYANIK
+862 FYAFIK
-868 DNDVILNEETNDNNI
+868 DNDVILNEEIDDNNI
-883 NKDSLTLN
+883 NKDNLTLN

-897 CLPSKKRS
+897 CLPSKKKN

-914 KYIKIKNCDRD
+914 KYIKIKNYDKD
-925 EQSPEKKLKNENST
+925 GQSTEKKIKNENST

-952 RTNEFNDIRN
+952 KTNEFNDIRN

>member
-13 DYLPKDPHIPYKN
+13 NYFPKSPHIPYKN

-37 SKIKLSDLSNKN
+37 SKIKLSDLSKKN

-62 IYDLRVLDSIK
+62 IYDLHVLDSIK

-113 RKIFGKVTN
+113 RKIFGKITN
-122 IGDLYLILSI
+122 IGDIYLIILT

-147 ECNIRPKNGHN
+147 ESINRPKNAHN

-170 TPREIKKLQM
+170 TPREMKKLQM
-180 IKLLKSDREALKAA
+180 IKLLQIDREALKS

-201 ESNMIDDILDEN
+201 ENKLIDDILDEN
-213 NISTIQKD
+213 NISIIQKD
-221 ILKRYKTLNIS
+221 NLKRYKTLNIS
-232 KMATIINHNK
+232 KMTKIINQNK
-242 VKYQNFNSSYSQI
+242 IKCQNFNSSYSQI
-255 MKPKYNSTIN
+255 MKPKCNSTIN
-265 NFKSKMEGSKKMSRI
+265 NFKSRMEENKNKKMSRI
-280 KKVLSKK
+280 KKAFSKK
-287 KVTVLNLMEPKVE
+287 KVTVLNLIEPKME
-300 YSLSTQTERNP
+300 YSLSTQTERNTL
-311 FELRTLSRGFKNIFV
+311 ELSTLSRGFKKTFV
-326 NFKKIPMNRIKKN
+326 NFKKIPMRHIKKN
-339 SFTSLKGE
+339 SFTSLYSVYP
-347 HLSSKGKRR
+347 SSKGKKR
-356 KNISARN
+356 KNISAKN
-363 KHKIIDRNDNSQ
+363 KYKLVDGSDNSQ
-375 RNSYKSKILV
+375 RNNKNKILV
-385 NTSKNNLTR
+385 NTSKNSLTR
-394 KTVPENKNKIN
+394 KTVPESKNKIN
-405 INNLDLYYLKRFNTE
+405 NYNLELYHLKRFNTE
-420 QERSDS
+420 QQRSIS

-432 NNIFFQSGKSKKKLS
+432 NNIFLQSGKPIKKLS
-447 YIKKKPILTDNDLKR
+447 YIKKKPILTDNELKR
-462 LITEKDILYKENFN
+462 LITDKEVLYKENSH
-476 NNYMTNIKRL
+476 NNYMNNIKRL
-486 TFSPKISIN
+486 TFSPKISIK
-495 FPDNLY
+495 FPENLY
-501 ISNDKYSYR
+501 ISNDTSSYR
-510 YIKQKKKKEILTP
+510 YIKQKKKKEVLTP
-523 RATKIEKTSYPNI
+523 RTTQIKKTSYPNI
-536 TNNIFAENEELKKK
+536 TNNLLAENEELKKK
-550 CFNLIELHCL
+550 CFNLIELHYL
-560 LTGKLKNVCRNNMN
+560 LTGKLKNVCRNNMTN
-574 NIKKME
+574 LKKLE
-580 IFKEK
+580 IIKEK
-585 YNNLNKNKN
+585 NNNLNKNKN
-594 KLEEIINKDES
+594 RLEEIKNNDES

-610 HGLSHYKEEELLN
+610 HGFSHYKEEQLLN
-623 RIINIKLKEN
+623 KMIKIKLKEN
-633 SIYQNIFGNYIYT
+633 SIYQNIFENYS
-646 DEKGLKDKVKLLIL
+646 DEEGFKDKVKLLIS

-742 NKTTNIDNKK
+742 NKATNNKRE
-752 NLINSINL
+752 NLINNINI

-775 NDNNLEEIGNIYIK
+775 NDNNFDEIGKNYIK
-789 SDTIIK
+789 SNTFIK
-795 GNNDDDEELKINKLI
+795 ENDEELKINKLI
-810 NKKENFDKENIY
+810 SKKEDFEKDNIY
-822 DENSNNLI
+822 DENSSNLI

-849 YKEKN
+849 YQEKN
-854 KYTFGDKI
+854 KYKFGDKI
-862 FYANIK
+862 FYAYIK
-868 DNDVILNEETNDNNI
+868 DNDVILNEEIDDNNI
-883 NKDSLTLN
+883 SKDSLTLN

-897 CLPSKKRS
+897 CLPSKKKN

-914 KYIKIKNCDRD
+914 KYIKIKNYDRD
-925 EQSPEKKLKNENST
+925 EQSTEKKIKNENST

-952 RTNEFNDIRN
+952 KTNEFNDIRN

>member
-13 DYLPKDPHIPYKN
+13 DYFPKSPHIPYKN

-37 SKIKLSDLSNKN
+37 SKIKLSDLSKKN

-62 IYDLRVLDSIK
+62 IYDLHMLDSIK

-113 RKIFGKVTN
+113 RKIFGKITN
-122 IGDLYLILSI
+122 IGDIYLIILI

-147 ECNIRPKNGHN
+147 ESINRPKNAHN

-170 TPREIKKLQM
+170 TPREMKKLQM
-180 IKLLKSDREALKAA
+180 IKLLQIDREALKS

-201 ESNMIDDILDEN
+201 ENKLIDDILDEN
-213 NISTIQKD
+213 NISIIQKD
-221 ILKRYKTLNIS
+221 NLKRYKTLNIS
-232 KMATIINHNK
+232 KMTKIINQNK
-242 VKYQNFNSSYSQI
+242 IKCQNFNSSYSQI
-255 MKPKYNSTIN
+255 MKPKCNSTIN
-265 NFKSKMEGSKKMSRI
+265 NFKSRMEENKNKKMSRI
-280 KKVLSKK
+280 KKAFSKK
-287 KVTVLNLMEPKVE
+287 KVTVLNLMEPKME
-300 YSLSTQTERNP
+300 YSLSTQTERNTL
-311 FELRTLSRGFKNIFV
+311 ELSTLSRGFKKTFV
-326 NFKKIPMNRIKKN
+326 NFKKIPMRHIKKN
-339 SFTSLKGE
+339 SFTSLYSE
-347 HLSSKGKRR
+347 YPSSKGKKR
-356 KNISARN
+356 KNISAKN
-363 KHKIIDRNDNSQ
+363 KYKLVDGSDNSQ
-375 RNSYKSKILV
+375 RNNKNKILV
-385 NTSKNNLTR
+385 NTSKNSLTR
-394 KTVPENKNKIN
+394 KTVPESKNKIN
-405 INNLDLYYLKRFNTE
+405 NNNLELYHLKRFNTE
-420 QERSDS
+420 QQRSIS

-432 NNIFFQSGKSKKKLS
+432 NNIFLQSGKPIKKLS
-447 YIKKKPILTDNDLKR
+447 YIKKKPILTDNELKR
-462 LITEKDILYKENFN
+462 LITDKEVLYKENSHN
-476 NNYMTNIKRL
+476 NNMNNIKRL
-486 TFSPKISIN
+486 TFSPKISIK
-495 FPDNLY
+495 FPENLY
-501 ISNDKYSYR
+501 ISNDTSSYR
-510 YIKQKKKKEILTP
+510 YIKQKQKKEVLTP
-523 RATKIEKTSYPNI
+523 RTTQIKKTSYPNI
-536 TNNIFAENEELKKK
+536 TNNLLAENEELKKK
-550 CFNLIELHCL
+550 CFNLIELHYL
-560 LTGKLKNVCRNNMN
+560 LTGKLKNVCRNNMTN
-574 NIKKME
+574 LKKLE
-580 IFKEK
+580 IIKEK
-585 YNNLNKNKN
+585 NNNLNKNKN
-594 KLEEIINKDES
+594 RLEEIKNNDES

-610 HGLSHYKEEELLN
+610 HGFSHYKEEQLLN
-623 RIINIKLKEN
+623 KMIKIKLKEN
-633 SIYQNIFGNYIYT
+633 SIYQNIFENYS
-646 DEKGLKDKVKLLIL
+646 DEEGLKDKVKLLIS

-742 NKTTNIDNKK
+742 NKATNNKRE
-752 NLINSINL
+752 NLINNINI

-775 NDNNLEEIGNIYIK
+775 NDNNFDEIGKNYIK
-789 SDTIIK
+789 SNTFIK
-795 GNNDDDEELKINKLI
+795 ENDEELKINKLI
-810 NKKENFDKENIY
+810 SKKEDFEKDNIY
-822 DENSNNLI
+822 DENSSNLI

-849 YKEKN
+849 YQEKN
-854 KYTFGDKI
+854 KYKFGDKI
-862 FYANIK
+862 FYAYIK
-868 DNDVILNEETNDNNI
+868 DNDVILNEEIDDNNI
-883 NKDSLTLN
+883 SKDSLTLN

-897 CLPSKKRS
+897 CLPSKKKN

-914 KYIKIKNCDRD
+914 KYIKIKNYDRD
-925 EQSPEKKLKNENST
+925 EQSTEKKIKNENST

-952 RTNEFNDIRN
+952 KTNEFNDIRN

>member
-13 DYLPKDPHIPYKN
+13 DYFPKSPHIPYKN

-37 SKIKLSDLSNKN
+37 SKIKLSDLSKKN

-62 IYDLRVLDSIK
+62 IYDLHMLDSIK

-113 RKIFGKVTN
+113 RKIFGKITN
-122 IGDLYLILSI
+122 IGDIYLIILI

-147 ECNIRPKNGHN
+147 ESINRPKNAHN

-170 TPREIKKLQM
+170 TPREMKKLQM
-180 IKLLKSDREALKAA
+180 IKLLQIDREALKS

-201 ESNMIDDILDEN
+201 ENKLIDDILDEN
-213 NISTIQKD
+213 NISIIQKD
-221 ILKRYKTLNIS
+221 NLKRYKTLNIS
-232 KMATIINHNK
+232 KMTKIINQNK
-242 VKYQNFNSSYSQI
+242 IKCQNFNSSYSQI
-255 MKPKYNSTIN
+255 MKPKCNSTIN
-265 NFKSKMEGSKKMSRI
+265 NFKSRMEENKNKKMSRI
-280 KKVLSKK
+280 KKAFSKK
-287 KVTVLNLMEPKVE
+287 KVTVLNLMEPKME
-300 YSLSTQTERNP
+300 YSLSTQTERNTL
-311 FELRTLSRGFKNIFV
+311 ELSTLSRGFKKTFV
-326 NFKKIPMNRIKKN
+326 NFKKIPMRHIKKN
-339 SFTSLKGE
+339 SFTSLYSE
-347 HLSSKGKRR
+347 YPSSKGKKR
-356 KNISARN
+356 KNISAKN
-363 KHKIIDRNDNSQ
+363 KYKLVDGSDNSQ
-375 RNSYKSKILV
+375 RNNKNKILV
-385 NTSKNNLTR
+385 NTSKNSLTR
-394 KTVPENKNKIN
+394 KTVPESKNKIN
-405 INNLDLYYLKRFNTE
+405 NNNLELYHLKRFNTE
-420 QERSDS
+420 QQRSIS

-432 NNIFFQSGKSKKKLS
+432 NNIFLQSGKPIKKLS
-447 YIKKKPILTDNDLKR
+447 YIKKKPILTDNELKR
-462 LITEKDILYKENFN
+462 LITDKEVLYKENSHN
-476 NNYMTNIKRL
+476 NNMNNIKRL
-486 TFSPKISIN
+486 TFSPKISIK
-495 FPDNLY
+495 FPENLY
-501 ISNDKYSYR
+501 ISNDTSSYR
-510 YIKQKKKKEILTP
+510 YIKQKQKKEVLTP
-523 RATKIEKTSYPNI
+523 RTTQIKKTSYPNI
-536 TNNIFAENEELKKK
+536 TNNLLAENEELKKK
-550 CFNLIELHCL
+550 CFNLIELHYL

-574 NIKKME
+574 NLKKLE
-580 IFKEK
+580 IIKEK
-585 YNNLNKNKN
+585 NNNLNKNKN
-594 KLEEIINKDES
+594 RLEEIKNNDES

-610 HGLSHYKEEELLN
+610 HGFSHYKEEQLLN
-623 RIINIKLKEN
+623 KMIKIKLKEN
-633 SIYQNIFGNYIYT
+633 SIYQNIFENYS
-646 DEKGLKDKVKLLIL
+646 DEEGLKDKVKLLIS

-742 NKTTNIDNKK
+742 NKATNNKRE
-752 NLINSINL
+752 NLINNINI

-775 NDNNLEEIGNIYIK
+775 NDNNFDEIGKNYIK
-789 SDTIIK
+789 SNTFIK
-795 GNNDDDEELKINKLI
+795 ENDEELKINKLI
-810 NKKENFDKENIY
+810 SKKEDFEKDNIY
-822 DENSNNLI
+822 DENSSNLI

-849 YKEKN
+849 YQEKN
-854 KYTFGDKI
+854 KYKFGDKI
-862 FYANIK
+862 FYAYIK
-868 DNDVILNEETNDNNI
+868 DNDVILNEEIDDNNI
-883 NKDSLTLN
+883 SKDSLTLN

-897 CLPSKKRS
+897 CLPSKKKN

-914 KYIKIKNCDRD
+914 KYIKIKNYDRD
-925 EQSPEKKLKNENST
+925 EQSTEKKIKNENST

-952 RTNEFNDIRN
+952 KTNEFNDIRN

>member
-13 DYLPKDPHIPYKN
+13 DYFPKSPHIPYKN

-37 SKIKLSDLSNKN
+37 SKIKLSDLSKKN

-62 IYDLRVLDSIK
+62 IYDLHVLDSIK

-113 RKIFGKVTN
+113 RKIFGKITN
-122 IGDLYLILSI
+122 IGDIYLIILT

-147 ECNIRPKNGHN
+147 ESINRPKNAHN

-170 TPREIKKLQM
+170 TPREMKKLQM
-180 IKLLKSDREALKAA
+180 IKLLQIDREALKS

-201 ESNMIDDILDEN
+201 ENKLIDDILDEN
-213 NISTIQKD
+213 NISIIQKD
-221 ILKRYKTLNIS
+221 NLKRYKTLNIS
-232 KMATIINHNK
+232 KMTKIINQNK
-242 VKYQNFNSSYSQI
+242 IKCQNFNSSYSQI
-255 MKPKYNSTIN
+255 MKPKCNSTIN
-265 NFKSKMEGSKKMSRI
+265 NFKSRMEENKNKKMSRI
-280 KKVLSKK
+280 KKAFSKK
-287 KVTVLNLMEPKVE
+287 KVTVLNLMEPKME
-300 YSLSTQTERNP
+300 YSLSTQTERNTL
-311 FELRTLSRGFKNIFV
+311 ELSTLSRGFKKTFV
-326 NFKKIPMNRIKKN
+326 NFKKIPMRHIKKN
-339 SFTSLKGE
+339 SFTSLYSE
-347 HLSSKGKRR
+347 YPSSKGKKR
-356 KNISARN
+356 KNISAKN
-363 KHKIIDRNDNSQ
+363 KYKLFDGSDNSQ
-375 RNSYKSKILV
+375 RNNKNKILV
-385 NTSKNNLTR
+385 NTSKNSLTR
-394 KTVPENKNKIN
+394 KTVPESKNKIN
-405 INNLDLYYLKRFNTE
+405 NNNLELYHLKRFNTE
-420 QERSDS
+420 QQRSIS

-432 NNIFFQSGKSKKKLS
+432 NNIFLQSGKPIKKLS
-447 YIKKKPILTDNDLKR
+447 YIKKKPILTDNELKR
-462 LITEKDILYKENFN
+462 LITDKEVLYKENSHN
-476 NNYMTNIKRL
+476 NNMNNIKRL
-486 TFSPKISIN
+486 TFSPKISIK
-495 FPDNLY
+495 FPENLY
-501 ISNDKYSYR
+501 ISNDTSSYR
-510 YIKQKKKKEILTP
+510 YIKQKKKKEVLTP
-523 RATKIEKTSYPNI
+523 RTTQIKKTSYPNI
-536 TNNIFAENEELKKK
+536 TNNLLAENEELKKK
-550 CFNLIELHCL
+550 CFNLIELHYL
-560 LTGKLKNVCRNNMN
+560 LTGKLKNVCRNNMTN
-574 NIKKME
+574 LKKFE
-580 IFKEK
+580 IIKEK
-585 YNNLNKNKN
+585 NNNLNKNKN
-594 KLEEIINKDES
+594 RLEEIKNNDES

-610 HGLSHYKEEELLN
+610 HGFSHYKEEQLLN
-623 RIINIKLKEN
+623 KMIKIKLKEN
-633 SIYQNIFGNYIYT
+633 SIYQNIFENYS
-646 DEKGLKDKVKLLIL
+646 DEEGLKDKVKLLIS

-742 NKTTNIDNKK
+742 NKATNNKRE
-752 NLINSINL
+752 NLINNINI

-775 NDNNLEEIGNIYIK
+775 NDNNFDEIGKNYIK
-789 SDTIIK
+789 SNTFIK
-795 GNNDDDEELKINKLI
+795 ENDEELKINKLI
-810 NKKENFDKENIY
+810 SKKEDFEKDNIY
-822 DENSNNLI
+822 DENSSNLI

-849 YKEKN
+849 YQEKN
-854 KYTFGDKI
+854 KYKFGDKI
-862 FYANIK
+862 FYAFIK
-868 DNDVILNEETNDNNI
+868 DNDVILNEEIDDNNI
-883 NKDSLTLN
+883 SKDSLTLN

-897 CLPSKKRS
+897 CLPSKKKN

-914 KYIKIKNCDRD
+914 KYIKIKNYDRD
-925 EQSPEKKLKNENST
+925 EQSTEKKIKNENST

-952 RTNEFNDIRN
+952 KTNEFNDIRN

>member
-13 DYLPKDPHIPYKN
+13 DYFPKSPHIPYKN

-37 SKIKLSDLSNKN
+37 SKIKLSDLSKKN

-62 IYDLRVLDSIK
+62 IYDLHMLDSIK

-113 RKIFGKVTN
+113 RKIFGKITN
-122 IGDLYLILSI
+122 IGDIYLIILI

-147 ECNIRPKNGHN
+147 ESINRPKNAHN

-170 TPREIKKLQM
+170 TPREMKKLQM
-180 IKLLKSDREALKAA
+180 IKLLKIDREALKS

-201 ESNMIDDILDEN
+201 ENKLIDDILDEN
-213 NISTIQKD
+213 NISIIQKD
-221 ILKRYKTLNIS
+221 NLKRYKTLNIS
-232 KMATIINHNK
+232 KMTKIINQNK
-242 VKYQNFNSSYSQI
+242 IKCQNFNSSYSQI
-255 MKPKYNSTIN
+255 MKPKCNSTIN
-265 NFKSKMEGSKKMSRI
+265 NFKSRMEENKNKKMSRI
-280 KKVLSKK
+280 KKAFSKK
-287 KVTVLNLMEPKVE
+287 KVTVLNLMEPKME
-300 YSLSTQTERNP
+300 YSLSTQTERNTL
-311 FELRTLSRGFKNIFV
+311 ELSTLSRGFKKTFV
-326 NFKKIPMNRIKKN
+326 NFKKIPMRHIKKN
-339 SFTSLKGE
+339 SFTSLYSVYP
-347 HLSSKGKRR
+347 SSKGKKR
-356 KNISARN
+356 KNISAKN
-363 KHKIIDRNDNSQ
+363 KYKLVDGSDNSQ
-375 RNSYKSKILV
+375 RNNKNKILV
-385 NTSKNNLTR
+385 NTSKNSLTR
-394 KTVPENKNKIN
+394 KTVPESKNKIN
-405 INNLDLYYLKRFNTE
+405 NYNLELYHLKRFNTE
-420 QERSDS
+420 QQRSIS

-432 NNIFFQSGKSKKKLS
+432 NNIFLQSGKPIKKLS
-447 YIKKKPILTDNDLKR
+447 YIKKKPILTDNELKR
-462 LITEKDILYKENFN
+462 LITDKEVLYKENSH
-476 NNYMTNIKRL
+476 NNYMNNIKRL
-486 TFSPKISIN
+486 TFSPKISIK
-495 FPDNLY
+495 FPENLY
-501 ISNDKYSYR
+501 ISNDTSSYR
-510 YIKQKKKKEILTP
+510 YIKQKKKKEVLTP
-523 RATKIEKTSYPNI
+523 RTTQIKKTSYPNI
-536 TNNIFAENEELKKK
+536 TNNLLAENEELKKK
-550 CFNLIELHCL
+550 CFNLIELHYL
-560 LTGKLKNVCRNNMN
+560 LTGKLKNVCRNNMTN
-574 NIKKME
+574 LKKLE
-580 IFKEK
+580 IIKEK
-585 YNNLNKNKN
+585 NNNLNKNKN
-594 KLEEIINKDES
+594 RLEEIKNNDES

-610 HGLSHYKEEELLN
+610 HGFSHYKEEQLLN
-623 RIINIKLKEN
+623 KMIKIKLKEN
-633 SIYQNIFGNYIYT
+633 SIYQNIFENYS
-646 DEKGLKDKVKLLIL
+646 DEEGFKDKVKLLIS

-742 NKTTNIDNKK
+742 NKATNNKRE
-752 NLINSINL
+752 NLINNINI

-775 NDNNLEEIGNIYIK
+775 NDNNFDEIGKNYIK
-789 SDTIIK
+789 SNTFIK
-795 GNNDDDEELKINKLI
+795 ENDEELKINKLI
-810 NKKENFDKENIY
+810 SKKEDFEKDNIY
-822 DENSNNLI
+822 DENSSNLI

-849 YKEKN
+849 YQEKN
-854 KYTFGDKI
+854 KYKFGDKI
-862 FYANIK
+862 FYAYIK
-868 DNDVILNEETNDNNI
+868 DNDVILNEEIDDNNI
-883 NKDSLTLN
+883 SKDSLTLN

-897 CLPSKKRS
+897 CLPSKKKN

-914 KYIKIKNCDRD
+914 KYIKIKNYDRD
-925 EQSPEKKLKNENST
+925 EQSTEKKIKNENST

-952 RTNEFNDIRN
+952 KTNEFNDIRN